1 MFLRAFILFYFFV
14 GINISQQNLAV
25 ASINESGLQDLVDN
39 RKGKLLLLNI
49 WATWCIPCRKEIPDL
64 IRLSNNYK
72 NSIDVVGISIDYPE
86 DLTQKIIPFLKKNNV
101 TYTNYISAFRK
112 DEDLIN
118 FLNKNW
124 SGALPASFIYNPEGT
139 LLHSI
144 EGKKDYDFFEEMINN
159 IGLD

>member
-1 MFLRAFILFYFFV
+1 MFLRAFILFYFFI
-14 GINISQQNLAV
+14 GINIAQQNLAV

-86 DLTQKIIPFLKKNNV
+86 DLTQKIIPFLKKYNV
-101 TYTNYISAFRK
+101 TYANYISAIRK

-124 SGALPASFIYNPEGT
+124 SGALPASFVYNPEGT
-139 LLHSI
+139 LLHFI
-144 EGKKDYDFFEEMINN
+144 EGKKDYDFFEQLIKP
-159 IGLD
+159 

>member
-14 GINISQQNLAV
+14 GINIAQENPTV
-25 ASINESGLQDLVDN
+25 ASINESELQDLIDN
-39 RKGKLLLLNI
+39 RKGKVLLLNI

-101 TYTNYISAFRK
+101 TYANYISTFRK

-124 SGALPASFIYNPEGT
+124 SGAIPASFIYNPEGT
-139 LLHSI
+139 LLHFI
-144 EGKKDYDFFEEMINN
+144 EGKKDYDFFEQLIKP
-159 IGLD
+159 

>member
-14 GINISQQNLAV
+14 GINIAQQNPTV
-25 ASINESGLQDLVDN
+25 ASINESGLQDLIDN
-39 RKGKLLLLNI
+39 RKGKVLLLNI

-86 DLTQKIIPFLKKNNV
+86 DLTQKILPFLKKNNV
-101 TYTNYISAFRK
+101 TYANYISAFRK

-124 SGALPASFIYNPEGT
+124 SGAIPASFIYNPEGT
-139 LLHSI
+139 LLHFI
-144 EGKKDYDFFEEMINN
+144 EGKKDYDFFEQLIKP
-159 IGLD
+159 